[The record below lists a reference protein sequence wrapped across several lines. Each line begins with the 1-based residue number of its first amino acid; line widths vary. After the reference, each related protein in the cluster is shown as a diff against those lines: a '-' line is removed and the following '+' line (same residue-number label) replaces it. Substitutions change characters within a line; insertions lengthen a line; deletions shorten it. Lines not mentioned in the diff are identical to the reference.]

1 MPTKNVVSDEALSQA
16 LGVYAGMVSRV
27 LRKPERWLGVDED
40 PPLTAGLPIRLLD
53 AVRDR
58 ALGEVTPASPHWA
71 AQPEAKRVN
80 WWLRRIAIGGA
91 LAAAAPRFAG
101 ALADRLPLQ
110 AALGAS
116 AAGLAICAVAHE
128 RGTVNPADWGPLLA
142 QVLFDPELT
151 AGTPVPVPAA
161 TSPTISWRPQPA
173 TPRNRPAAWPPS
185 PTVHKGSS
193 VPCGGSRGPSSIS
206 KSCSTSDHAA
216 VSSPARSPNCP
227 SSVSPAAGSTNAEP
241 STTQP
246 DKPNDYL
253 PDRY

>member
-1 MPTKNVVSDEALSQA
+1 MPKNVVSDETLFQA
-16 LGVYAGMVSRV
+16 LGLYAGMVSRV

-53 AVRDR
+53 AVRDH

-71 AQPEAKRVN
+71 AQPEAKRIN

-116 AAGLAICAVAHE
+116 AAGLAVCAVAHE
-128 RGTVNPADWGPLLA
+128 RGIVAPADWVPLLA
-142 QVLFDPELT
+142 RVLFERDLT

-161 TSPTISWRPQPA
+161 DQSDDQLE
-173 TPRNRPAAWPPS
+173 AAAGDTTEPPS
-185 PTVHKGSS
+185 GMAALAHGAQRVVRTLWRLARTFLDLQDLFDKRPRGGLVARTLAR
-193 VPCGGSRGPSSIS
+193 VPVVGVAGGWLDERGAI
-206 KSCSTSDHAA
+206 HNAA
-216 VSSPARSPNCP
+216 RQ
-227 SSVSPAAGSTNAEP
+227 
-241 STTQP
+241 TQR
-246 DKPNDYL
+246 L
-253 PDRY
+253 LA